1 MMSGLSPLKDE
12 LLVADEK
19 VVLEV
24 SDLVKWVVDVGSVTW
39 PYGFQMPH
47 PHHPKKKQEEEDVS
61 VAAKG
66 NLPAGGE
73 GRSFCYSP
81 TKGFKEHGNIFRQ
94 SDARHESKH
103 LNYKWLHQLKRTQ

>member
-47 PHHPKKKQEEEDVS
+47 PHHPKKKQEEEEDVS

-66 NLPAGGE
+66 KLSADDDV
-73 GRSFCYSP
+73 RSSSHS
-81 TKGFKEHGNIFRQ
+81 TRNGFKEHGNIFRQ
-94 SDARHESKH
+94 SDARHENKY
-103 LNYKWLHQLKRTQ
+103 L